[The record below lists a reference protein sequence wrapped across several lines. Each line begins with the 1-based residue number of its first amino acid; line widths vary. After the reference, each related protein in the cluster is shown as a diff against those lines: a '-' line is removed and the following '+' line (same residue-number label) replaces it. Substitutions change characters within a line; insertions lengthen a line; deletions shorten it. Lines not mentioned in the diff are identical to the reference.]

1 MFFQM
6 RASIFSVK
14 EKTRSCAKCE
24 GIGGGGERF
33 DDNGSVNSQ
42 EKHDRLTG

>member
-14 EKTRSCAKCE
+14 EKTRSCATCE
-24 GIGGGGERF
+24 GIGGGVRDLMIME
-33 DDNGSVNSQ
+33 V
-42 EKHDRLTG
+42 